1 MGKSERLAIS
11 SSHLHRLSP
20 TVPAHFLILLLLGP
34 FAAAAAQPTPWQR
47 MLVSGK
53 EASFDTPGAYSL
65 SYFTRDPFLR
75 DDGYDFC
82 GACTPQDKAA
92 ARTQHK
98 FKTELK
104 KVGDLG
110 GYAIYDVSYFF
121 DDHVS
126 TGQVDWKSVLVAVS
140 PGRYR
145 EIYHLQPPAA
155 QITPSFLMKAGAEE
169 ILATRNL
176 IPGTGN
182 QYDEAYWWFGPDGPV
197 RIDIESISEALST
210 ILPAGYG
217 VWKGGGLDMKTL
229 TFRSAVWKPS
239 DANCCPTGG
248 AVTLRFRL
256 DRGRLVVIEKNY
268 DSKAKAPE

>member
-1 MGKSERLAIS
+1 MLAHS
-11 SSHLHRLSP
+11 
-20 TVPAHFLILLLLGP
+20 LIALLLGSV
-34 FAAAAAQPTPWQR
+34 AAAASGPTPWQR

-53 EASFDTPGAYSL
+53 GASFDTPGVYSL
-65 SYFTRDPFLR
+65 SYFTHDPFLR
-75 DDGYDFC
+75 DDGDDFC
-82 GACTPQDKAA
+82 GACTPQDKTA

-104 KVGDLG
+104 KVGALN

-126 TGQVDWKSVLVAVS
+126 IRQVDWKSILVAVS

-155 QITPSFLMKAGAEE
+155 QITPSFLMMAGAEE

-197 RIDIESISEALST
+197 RIDIESISDLLPS

-217 VWKGGGLDMKTL
+217 VWKGGGLNMKTL
-229 TFRSAVWKPS
+229 TFRSSVWKPG
-239 DANCCPTGG
+239 DANCCPAGG
-248 AVTLRFRL
+248 AVTSRFRL
-256 DRGRLVVIEKNY
+256 DRERLMLIEKSY
-268 DSKAKAPE
+268 DATAMPPD